1 MSFYRRVGAV
11 PRKRHTVHEDDD
23 GNRLREE
30 LLGTRGFAG
39 PSALLYHRHSPS
51 DVRAVASVGDLR
63 PGHDTL
69 RPNHPVTP
77 MHLRTPD
84 LGDEPSHDPVRHRHV
99 VAGNADL
106 TIAIA
111 HAAAVSPLYRNVS
124 GDELV
129 YVERGDAC
137 VETIFGSLD
146 VQAGDYVVIP
156 AGTTHRWVPSGELR
170 ALVIEMRG
178 HVTFPDRYRGDNG
191 QFLEHAP
198 FCERDL
204 RAPTEPL
211 VQSGPDVDVL
221 VRTRHGL
228 TTHRHARHPFDV
240 VGWDGTLYP
249 HALSIH
255 DFEPI
260 VGSLH
265 QPPPVHQTFAGPG
278 FVVCSFVPRPFDF
291 HPDAV
296 KIPYHHSNV
305 DSDEVLYYV
314 GGDFMSR
321 AGSGI
326 GQGSLSI
333 HPAGFVH
340 GPQPGS
346 YEGSLDATRTE
357 ETAVMIDTFAPLEIS
372 DVGRAISDT
381 DYPRSWSEA

>member
-1 MSFYRRVGAV
+1 MSHYRSVGDV
-11 PRKRHTVHEDDD
+11 PRKRHTVHRDDSGD
-23 GNRLREE
+23 RLREE
-30 LLGTRGFAG
+30 LMGTRGFAG

-51 DVRAVASVGDLR
+51 DVRSVEAVDDLR
-63 PGHDTL
+63 RGHDSL
-69 RPNHPVTP
+69 RPNQPVTP
-77 MHLRTPD
+77 LHLRTPD
-84 LGDEPSHDPVRHRHV
+84 LGDDPSHDIVRHRRV
-99 VAGNADL
+99 LAGNADL
-106 TIAIA
+106 TIAVV
-111 HAAAVSPLYRNVS
+111 HASAESPLYRDVA

-129 YVERGDAC
+129 YVERGAARLES
-137 VETIFGSLD
+137 VFGPLA
-146 VQAGDYVVIP
+146 VGAGDYVVVP
-156 AGTTHRWVPSGELR
+156 AGTTHRWIPDGAVR
-170 ALVIEMRG
+170 ALVVEMRG

-211 VQSGPDVDVL
+211 LAEGRDIEVL
-221 VRTRHGL
+221 VRTRDGL
-228 TTHRHARHPFDV
+228 SVHRHATHPFDV
-240 VGWDGTLYP
+240 VGWDGSLYP
-249 HALSIH
+249 LALSIR

-314 GGDFMSR
+314 DGDFMSR

-326 GQGSLSI
+326 GLGSMSI

-346 YEGSLDATRTE
+346 YEGSVDAERTE
-357 ETAVMIDTFAPLEIS
+357 ETAVMIDTFAPLQIS
-372 DVGRAISDT
+372 DVARGIAD
-381 DYPRSWSEA
+381 DAYPRSWTED

>member
-1 MSFYRRVGAV
+1 MSFYRSVGEV
-11 PRKRHTVHEDDD
+11 PRKRHTVHRSAAGE
-23 GNRLREE
+23 RLREE
-30 LLGTRGFAG
+30 LMGTRGFSG
-39 PSALLYHRHSPS
+39 PSSLLYHRRSPS
-51 DVRAVASVGDLR
+51 DVREIAPVDDPRS
-63 PGHDTL
+63 GHDSL

-77 MHLRTPD
+77 LHLRTGD
-84 LGDEPSHDPVRHRHV
+84 LGDALDHDPVLHRQV
-99 VAGNADL
+99 LAGNADV
-106 TIAIA
+106 TIAVA
-111 HAAAVSPLYRNVS
+111 HAASVSPLYRNVV

-129 YVERGDAC
+129 YVERGAAC
-137 VETIFGSLD
+137 VETVFGPLD
-146 VQAGDYVVIP
+146 VSAGDYVVIP
-156 AGTTHRWVPSGELR
+156 AGTTHRWVPTEQIR
-170 ALVIEMRG
+170 VLVLETSG
-178 HVTFPDRYRGDNG
+178 HVAFPERYRGDNG

-204 RAPTEPL
+204 RSPSEPL
-211 VQSGPDVDVL
+211 AESGSDVNVV

-228 TTHRHARHPFDV
+228 TAHGHATHPFDV

-249 HALSIH
+249 HALSIR

-265 QPPPVHQTFAGPG
+265 QPPPVHQTFTGPG

-314 GGDFMSR
+314 DGDFMSR

-326 GQGSLSI
+326 AQGSMSI

-346 YEGSLDATRTE
+346 YEGSVDAEATE
-357 ETAVMIDTFAPLEIS
+357 ETAVMVDTFAPLEIS
-372 DVGRAISDT
+372 DVARSISDPA
-381 DYPRSWSEA
+381 YPRSWSEP